1 MAGLSERDG
10 ISVSE
15 LKNFELCPAIPWIRR
30 KLGWS
35 EPVTFSM
42 GEGKRADFS
51 EVVRQ
56 FPDPKEVEVYLFDR
70 ETGLHGVADL
80 ISRDEVVEL
89 KAFSR
94 VRFSHFRVQLLGYA
108 FLAVRSGRRVSRA
121 SLVMSG
127 REKLS
132 VEVGREHLEAVE
144 SRVYRLREVLDS
156 DSPPAVN
163 PDRAKCY
170 ACQYR
175 RVCPVTPWF

>member
-1 MAGLSERDG
+1 MVGLSERDA
-10 ISVSE
+10 INVTE
-15 LKNFELCPAIPWIRR
+15 LKDFELCPAIPWIRR
-30 KLGWS
+30 KLGWR
-35 EPVTFSM
+35 EPATFSM

-51 EVVRQ
+51 EVVKR
-56 FPDPKEVEVYLFDR
+56 FPDPKEVQVYLFDR
-70 ETGLHGVADL
+70 ETRLQGVVDL

-94 VRFSHFRVQLLGYA
+94 ARFSHFRVQLLGYA

-144 SRVYRLREVLDS
+144 ARVYKLREVLDS
-156 DSPPAVN
+156 DSPPVVN
-163 PDRAKCY
+163 PDKVKCY

-175 RVCPVTPWF
+175 RVCPVSPWF